1 MKKKFGNLKFD
12 DVTISRY
19 SDVKESIESIMNFID
34 LTEVEKHGSDVVL
47 AEILKVIE
55 ENSNKSVEDRLTE
68 IKNILNENS
77 ILKDCFSIENKEK
90 VAKILSETK
99 FDSSEE
105 KFIYTINFY
114 IPNDKEFIEIYSNGK
129 KNSTDA
135 FEEISKIYKL
145 EDNQIN
151 RRLFQGRVMEIATFY
166 QQYKEEKYKR
176 RVAAENIALSAMKD
190 AKENPTVENVDNVKE
205 LIEKLPF
212 GNVKTSLEGELQELE
227 GRVDRNEVND
237 NMNEGNYTQNNE
249 SEDIQI
255 EVPVEET
262 TEDNVYDDD
271 EKNILIDT
279 ENLSQNNGEEVEIED
294 VDSVENTETVNDTV
308 EIEENGEETHEVV
321 EEQEQVNENSEVENE
336 NIPQEETTSI
346 QDAEPIIGQEVL
358 SAIQKMVVDT
368 KEKKAWVKELE
379 IKVESKDRQIAELE
393 RKIEAQIIE
402 LNNNTTLIQE
412 KTSEISELKQREEEF
427 TQKLNDADRI
437 ISTNEATIA
446 ELNKQINVLNTT
458 LEGYK
463 HSLTDIKKFLDA
475 QAAE

>member
-1 MKKKFGNLKFD
+1 MKEKFGNLKFD

-114 IPNDKEFIEIYSNGK
+114 IPNDKEFIKIYSNGK